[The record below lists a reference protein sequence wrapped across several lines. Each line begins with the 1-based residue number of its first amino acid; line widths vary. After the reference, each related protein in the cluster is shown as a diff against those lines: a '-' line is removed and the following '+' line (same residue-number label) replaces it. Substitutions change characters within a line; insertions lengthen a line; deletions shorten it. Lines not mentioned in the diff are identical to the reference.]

1 MTDDEKA
8 HAGHIGWECPAID
21 DPDARN
27 PLACPACRLLVE
39 MDRLREH
46 VAELEADAVA
56 LSRALQD
63 ARLPALAAAQRI
75 SQVTEGLLVRYG
87 ATEAPTMAERLPGSD
102 PPTWCPRRGR
112 VAVRNK
118 LAAENERLRYER
130 EPSQAEGDAAE
141 GGPPNNV
148 AGECWIAPW
157 TGRRCRHCSRW
168 VWGGPTACVG
178 CAERSD
184 ENAHRIKA
192 PTCGECPWRGVQLHE
207 CETAHPLPCAH
218 AVCDH
223 PACDRSCPTD
233 AAPYAGDPPTWCP
246 RRGRNTIVEALPVL
260 DDDNATEE
268 R

>member
-46 VAELEADAVA
+46 VAE
-56 LSRALQD
+56 
-63 ARLPALAAAQRI
+63 
-75 SQVTEGLLVRYG
+75 
-87 ATEAPTMAERLPGSD
+87 
-102 PPTWCPRRGR
+102 
-112 VAVRNK
+112 

-192 PTCGECPWRGVQLHE
+192 PTCGECPWRGVRLHE

-260 DDDNATEE
+260 DDDNTTEE